1 MIKKIILPASLLAL
15 PSIVLTTLELFYI
28 NASVMTMQYSKYL
41 SMLNIALGIGL
52 MIFTLS
58 RFKKYDANGYA
69 SFKTLF
75 SYGEKV
81 VLVWALIAATA
92 ISVIIKTNEKAL
104 NDIIDKSIKIQ
115 VDKINDKSGQISAK
129 QKKTM
134 DQMVAIQKNPI
145 SLFVINVVLIL
156 VMGTLYNLVASGIL
170 KSRKPTVA
178 ES

>member
-1 MIKKIILPASLLAL
+1 M
-15 PSIVLTTLELFYI
+15 
-28 NASVMTMQYSKYL
+28 
-41 SMLNIALGIGL
+41 
-52 MIFTLS
+52 
-58 RFKKYDANGYA
+58 
-69 SFKTLF
+69 
-75 SYGEKV
+75 
-81 VLVWALIAATA
+81 LVWALIAATA

>member
-15 PSIVLTTLELFYI
+15 PSIVFTTLELFYL
-28 NASVMTMQYSKYL
+28 NASVMTQQYSKYV
-41 SMLNIALGIGL
+41 SMLNFALGIGL
-52 MIFTLS
+52 LSFTLY

-145 SLFVINVVLIL
+145 SLFFINVVLIL
-156 VMGTLYNLVASGIL
+156 VIGTLYNLVASGIL

-178 ES
+178 QS